1 MSITIFTPGRTELSG
16 NHTDHQQGRILASA
30 VDVGLT
36 AVVER
41 GSGTKVIIAS
51 EGFRPFEAETDQLEI
66 NPEDFGTSRALM
78 RGMLSYFKYNGLE
91 IGPFSAKVTSTLPS
105 GSGLSSSAAFS
116 VMVGRILNELY
127 NGGEADPVFIAKAAQ
142 YSENEYFGKPCGLMD
157 QLACSLG
164 HAVYVD
170 FKTMDIE
177 PIVADFG
184 AMGLTLC
191 LSNTGGS
198 HAGLDDAYASIRIEM
213 DSIAARFGQ
222 KVLRDV
228 DPEEFFSKGWSL
240 SERPVRRTKH
250 FFEENARVPLMRDAL
265 RNGNGEEYMRLM
277 NASGRSSENQL
288 ENIVAEGAGDGKL
301 AEGLELSAKL
311 LEGKGAWR
319 VHGGGFAGCV
329 QALMPPDLFPF
340 YKYEM
345 EKVFGEGSCR
355 ELKLV

>member
-30 VDVGLT
+30 VDLGLT
-36 AVVER
+36 AVVEK
-41 GSGTKVIIAS
+41 GSGTRVAIES
-51 EGFRPFEAETDQLEI
+51 DGFKPFYAETDLLDI
-66 NPEDFGTSRALM
+66 IPGDYGTSRALM
-78 RGMLSYFKYNGLE
+78 RGLLAYFRENGFE

-127 NGGEADPVFIAKAAQ
+127 NGGKADPVFIAKAAQ
-142 YSENEYFGKPCGLMD
+142 YAENEYFGKPCGLMD

-170 FKTMDIE
+170 FRTMEID
-177 PIVADFG
+177 PIIADFG
-184 AMGLTLC
+184 SMGLTLC
-191 LSNTGGS
+191 LANTGGT

-213 DSIAARFGQ
+213 DGIAARFGK

-228 DPEEFFSKGWSL
+228 DPDDFFAKGWSTD
-240 SERPVRRTKH
+240 ERPVRRAKH
-250 FFEENARVPLMRDAL
+250 FFEENERVPRMRDAL
-265 RNGNGEEYMRLM
+265 RAGNGEEYMRLM

-288 ENIVAEGAGDGKL
+288 NNIVAEGAGDTKL

-340 YKYEM
+340 YKQEM
-345 EKVFGEGSCR
+345 EKAFGPGTCR
-355 ELKLV
+355 ELKLA

>member
-1 MSITIFTPGRTELSG
+1 MSTTIFTPGRTELSG

-36 AVVER
+36 ALVEK
-41 GSGTKVIIAS
+41 GSGNKAVIESA
-51 EGFRPFEAETDQLEI
+51 GFAPFEAEIDSLSI
-66 NPEDFGTSRALM
+66 LPEDYGTSRALM
-78 RGMLSYFKYNGLE
+78 RGMLACFRENGLE

-127 NGGEADPVFIAKAAQ
+127 NGGMADPVFIARAAQ
-142 YSENEYFGKPCGLMD
+142 YAENNYFGKPCGLMD

-170 FKTMDIE
+170 FRTMEID
-177 PIVADFG
+177 PILADFG
-184 AMGLTLC
+184 AMGLALC
-191 LSNTGGS
+191 LANTGGS

-213 DSIAARFGQ
+213 DAIAARFGK

-228 DPEEFFSKGWSL
+228 DPDEFFAKGWSL
-240 SERPVRRTKH
+240 AERPVRRAKH

-265 RNGNGEEYMRLM
+265 RSGNGEEYMRLM

-288 ENIVAEGAGDGKL
+288 ENIVAAGAGDTKL

-329 QALMPPDLFPF
+329 QALMPPDYFPF
-340 YKYEM
+340 YKQEM
-345 EKVFGEGSCR
+345 EKVFGPGTCR

>member
-1 MSITIFTPGRTELSG
+1 MSTTIFTPGRTELSG

-36 AVVER
+36 ALVEK
-41 GSGTKVIIAS
+41 GSGNKAVIESA
-51 EGFRPFEAETDQLEI
+51 GFAPFEAEIDSLSI
-66 NPEDFGTSRALM
+66 LPEDYGTSRALM
-78 RGMLSYFKYNGLE
+78 RGMLACFRENGLE

-127 NGGEADPVFIAKAAQ
+127 NGGKADPVFIARAAQ
-142 YSENEYFGKPCGLMD
+142 SAENYYFGKPCGLMD

-170 FKTMDIE
+170 FRTMEID
-177 PIVADFG
+177 PILADFG
-184 AMGLTLC
+184 AMGLALC
-191 LSNTGGS
+191 LANTGGS

-213 DSIAARFGQ
+213 DAIAARFGK

-228 DPEEFFSKGWSL
+228 DPDEFFAKGWSL
-240 SERPVRRTKH
+240 AERPVRRAKH

-265 RNGNGEEYMRLM
+265 RSGNGEEYMRLM

-288 ENIVAEGAGDGKL
+288 ENIVAAGAGDTKL

-329 QALMPPDLFPF
+329 QALMPPDYFPF
-340 YKYEM
+340 YKQEM
-345 EKVFGEGSCR
+345 EKVFGPGTCR

>member
-1 MSITIFTPGRTELSG
+1 MSTTIFTPGRTELSG

-36 AVVER
+36 AFVEK
-41 GSGTKVIIAS
+41 GSGNKAVIESA
-51 EGFRPFEAETDQLEI
+51 GFAPFEAEIDSLSI
-66 NPEDFGTSRALM
+66 LPEDYGTSRALM
-78 RGMLSYFKYNGLE
+78 RGMLACFRENGLE

-127 NGGEADPVFIAKAAQ
+127 NGGMADPVFIAKAAQ
-142 YSENEYFGKPCGLMD
+142 SAENNYFGKPCGLMD

-170 FKTMDIE
+170 FRTMEID
-177 PIVADFG
+177 PILADFG
-184 AMGLTLC
+184 AMGLALC
-191 LSNTGGS
+191 LANTGGS

-213 DSIAARFGQ
+213 DAIAARFGK

-228 DPEEFFSKGWSL
+228 DPDEFFAKGWSL
-240 SERPVRRTKH
+240 AERPVRRAKH

-265 RNGNGEEYMRLM
+265 RSGNGEEYMRLM

-288 ENIVAEGAGDGKL
+288 ENIVAAGAGDTKL

-329 QALMPPDLFPF
+329 QALMPPDYFPF
-340 YKYEM
+340 YKQEM
-345 EKVFGEGSCR
+345 EKVFGPGTCR